1 MYLISSPT
9 LKTSTAVST
18 PTNWF
23 AVLSVYVTTPAT
35 LAVGND
41 KEPLVG
47 NPTVVSTVIT
57 VAPIDTGSVIRV
69 LPGTIKSPSI
79 EPCDTLI

>member
-1 MYLISSPT
+1 M
-9 LKTSTAVST
+9 
-18 PTNWF
+18 
-23 AVLSVYVTTPAT
+23 TTPAT

-57 VAPIDTGSVIRV
+57 VAPIEIGLVIRV
-69 LPGTIKSPSI
+69 LPGTLK
-79 EPCDTLI
+79 